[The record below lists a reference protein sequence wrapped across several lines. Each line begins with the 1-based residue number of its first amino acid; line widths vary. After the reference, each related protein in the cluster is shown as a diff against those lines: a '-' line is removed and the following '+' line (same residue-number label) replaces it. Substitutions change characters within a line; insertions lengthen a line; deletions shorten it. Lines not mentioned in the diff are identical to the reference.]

1 MIKELYQKIEFQLDI
16 TDIMLAKQQVPI
28 KSLPVSNNNN
38 NNNVVDTS
46 MSDSINYPI
55 GKSVVF
61 NSGTDESNAMATEDN
76 ESALA

>member
-1 MIKELYQKIEFQLDI
+1 
-16 TDIMLAKQQVPI
+16 MLAKQQVPI
-28 KSLPVSNNNN
+28 KSLPSSNNNN
-38 NNNVVDTS
+38 IGDTS

-76 ESALA
+76 ESALAWL

>member
-1 MIKELYQKIEFQLDI
+1 
-16 TDIMLAKQQVPI
+16 MLAKQQVPI
-28 KSLPVSNNNN
+28 KSLPSSNNNN
-38 NNNVVDTS
+38 NIGDTS